1 MGRWMRTGL
10 FILLSIV
17 SGAIHA
23 QGFSEQAFKLNKVF
37 NLITGYYVDSV
48 NEDKLAEDVIRALLK
63 DLDPHSV
70 YITADEVKEMNEP
83 LQGNFEGIGVYF
95 NVLDDTIIIVSPVSG
110 GPSEKVGIRAGDR
123 IVRIEGENV
132 AGVGITTGKVKDKL
146 MGPKGTRVSVEIL
159 RRGVKGLLPFTITR
173 DKIPIYSLDAAYML
187 DDEIGYI
194 KLNRFSATTMDE
206 FHKALDNLPLDKM
219 KGVVLD
225 LRDNGGGMF
234 MAATELV
241 DEFLPEGKLVV
252 YMEGEH
258 LKRQDFLTTSK
269 GRLEGKKLVLL
280 INEGSAS
287 ASEIVAG
294 AIQDWDRGLIIGR
307 RSFGKGLVQRPFYL
321 PDYSMIRLT
330 VARYYTPT
338 GRSIQKSYQEGYDQ
352 YLEEL
357 SMRQMHGE
365 LFSADSIHLPD
376 TLKYTTLTAQRTVYG
391 GGGIMPDIFV
401 PADTNGLTDLYRQ
414 IVGRGL
420 LTTVSI

>member
-146 MGPKGTRVSVEIL
+146 MGPKGTRVSVEVL

-258 LKRQDFLTTSK
+258 LKR
-269 GRLEGKKLVLL
+269 
-280 INEGSAS
+280 
-287 ASEIVAG
+287 
-294 AIQDWDRGLIIGR
+294 
-307 RSFGKGLVQRPFYL
+307 
-321 PDYSMIRLT
+321 
-330 VARYYTPT
+330 
-338 GRSIQKSYQEGYDQ
+338 
-352 YLEEL
+352 
-357 SMRQMHGE
+357 
-365 LFSADSIHLPD
+365 
-376 TLKYTTLTAQRTVYG
+376 
-391 GGGIMPDIFV
+391 
-401 PADTNGLTDLYRQ
+401 
-414 IVGRGL
+414 
-420 LTTVSI
+420 

>member
-1 MGRWMRTGL
+1 M
-10 FILLSIV
+10 FILLSFV

-37 NLITGYYVDSV
+37 NLISGYYVDSV

-95 NVLDDTIIIVSPVSG
+95 NILDDTIIIVSPVSG

-146 MGPKGTRVSVEIL
+146 MGPKGTRVTVEVL
-159 RRGVKGLLPFTITR
+159 RRGVKDLIPFTITR

-187 DDEIGYI
+187 DDKIGYI

-219 KGVVLD
+219 EGVVLD

-234 MAATELV
+234 MAAVELV

-252 YMEGEH
+252 YMEGKH
-258 LKRQDFLTTSK
+258 LKRQDFLTTSR
-269 GRLEGKKLVLL
+269 GRLEDKKLVLL

-338 GRSIQKSYQEGYDQ
+338 GRSIQKSPIRRGMINTWR
-352 YLEEL
+352 
-357 SMRQMHGE
+357 SCPCGRCMAN
-365 LFSADSIHLPD
+365 FS
-376 TLKYTTLTAQRTVYG
+376 Q
-391 GGGIMPDIFV
+391 
-401 PADTNGLTDLYRQ
+401 Q
-414 IVGRGL
+414 
-420 LTTVSI
+420 TVSIYLIH